1 MNLRANQAHVP
12 VKDVLL
18 LPLRH
23 SDIRPDPDPVTSN
36 DRSIDLIFQL
46 TMRGEVDA
54 GQ

>member
-1 MNLRANQAHVP
+1 MNLRQI
-12 VKDVLL
+12 KLMSLL
-18 LPLRH
+18 RMCCFCLF
-23 SDIRPDPDPVTSN
+23 DIRPDTNPVTSN